1 MELSVIER
9 IILLT
14 LLGQVGMMIFFYW
27 TRKTITLFRKSP
39 KKLAAVF
46 VISGLIY
53 FFNGYFIYK
62 LDLIY
67 VLEHS
72 ILWIPMISL
81 TIIDIAIQ
89 V

>member
-9 IILLT
+9 IIFLT
-14 LLGQVGMMIFFYW
+14 LLGQAGMMFFFHW
-27 TRKTITLFRKSP
+27 TRKSITLFRKSP
-39 KKLAAVF
+39 VKLMV
-46 VISGLIY
+46 VMLISGLIY

-62 LDLIY
+62 LDFMY

-72 ILWIPMISL
+72 IFWIPMISL
-81 TIIDIAIQ
+81 SVIDIAIH